1 MGMSNVNLD
10 IPLMFISEY
19 HMSMR
24 KFLILLLFF
33 CLKLHASET
42 CILEPSN
49 LEVRYAVSFD
59 NAYKKQP
66 GQMGSNIY
74 ILRCGKTKSQY
85 FCYENLR
92 QDSLNSVPGGHKILF
107 DETMA
112 WTSHPEDFSKWPT
125 YTPSYG
131 EYLYRNMSDGML
143 TIYTSSMGEKFKIF
157 DNPKIEWNII
167 EDSVKTILGYDCQMA
182 ETKFRGRSW
191 KVWFA
196 LDIPIAIG
204 PWKFAGLPG
213 LILQA
218 ESIGFL
224 NIEAYKII
232 TKGLT
237 PIKYYDYY
245 KKNTEIDREKFLR
258 ESSNPARYPK
268 GTLMT
273 PQMELE

>member
-112 WTSHPEDFSKWPT
+112 WTSHP
-125 YTPSYG
+125 
-131 EYLYRNMSDGML
+131 
-143 TIYTSSMGEKFKIF
+143 
-157 DNPKIEWNII
+157 
-167 EDSVKTILGYDCQMA
+167 
-182 ETKFRGRSW
+182 
-191 KVWFA
+191 
-196 LDIPIAIG
+196 
-204 PWKFAGLPG
+204 
-213 LILQA
+213 
-218 ESIGFL
+218 
-224 NIEAYKII
+224 
-232 TKGLT
+232 
-237 PIKYYDYY
+237 
-245 KKNTEIDREKFLR
+245 
-258 ESSNPARYPK
+258 
-268 GTLMT
+268 
-273 PQMELE
+273 